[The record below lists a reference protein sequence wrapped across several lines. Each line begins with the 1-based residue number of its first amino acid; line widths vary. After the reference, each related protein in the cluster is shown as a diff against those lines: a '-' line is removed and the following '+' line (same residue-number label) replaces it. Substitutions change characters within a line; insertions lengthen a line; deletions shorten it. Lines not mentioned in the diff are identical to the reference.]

1 MENNELKKVSIKN
14 RMCYYF
20 RNMIKIEDF
29 NFGNILLNE
38 KSYESILICNVSFKT
53 LIGTKSLRIMFDKV
67 DGFIGDYDGTRYLIL
82 FRLDKYNVI
91 YDRIIYVI
99 GLKSDIAYVFL
110 RIMQTSKLI
119 QMVICF

>member
-1 MENNELKKVSIKN
+1 MNLKKVCIKN
-14 RMCYYF
+14 CMCYYF

-38 KSYESILICNVSFKT
+38 KSYKSILICNVSFKT

-82 FRLDKYNVI
+82 FGLDKYNVI

-110 RIMQTSKLI
+110 RIM
-119 QMVICF
+119 